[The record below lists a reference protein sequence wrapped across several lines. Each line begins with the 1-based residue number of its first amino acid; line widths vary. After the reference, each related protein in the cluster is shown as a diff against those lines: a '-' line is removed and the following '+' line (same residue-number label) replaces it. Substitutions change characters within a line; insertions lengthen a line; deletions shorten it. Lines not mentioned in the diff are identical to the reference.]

1 MNKHTKITFESIN
14 KGKYTI
20 IDPDEISKINSK
32 IKEDMTPI
40 IRDFEKKQFDSWIQ
54 STKKLRK

>member
-1 MNKHTKITFESIN
+1 MSKRTKITFDSIN
-14 KGKYTI
+14 KGKYTM
-20 IDPDEISKINSK
+20 IDPAEISNINSK
-32 IKEDMTPI
+32 IKEAMTPI